1 MKSRLTRKT
10 ESEQKRRLIMTIG
23 GLLIAGFVLFQAGL
37 WTITNISGLI
47 IGFNER
53 KVGSE
58 EKRNLQSIIP
68 PPQIDSIPQGSDKDS
83 LQITGHTS
91 SSKGTVEVYLN
102 DGLYKEVALSST
114 DFKLQV
120 KGLKEGE
127 NKIEAR
133 FVDDTGKASA
143 FSQSQTVNY
152 SKEPPK
158 LDITFPADGASFKRG
173 DEVIEVTGTT
183 DANNLVKVNDF
194 TAIVDDK
201 GNFSYNLHLS
211 EGDNIIT
218 ILAIN
223 NAGAKTEKKIKVT
236 FSP

>member
-1 MKSRLTRKT
+1 
-10 ESEQKRRLIMTIG
+10 MTIG
-23 GLLIAGFVLFQAGL
+23 GLLIAGVIFFQAGL
-37 WTITNISGLI
+37 WTITNVSGLI
-47 IGFNER
+47 IGFNE
-53 KVGSE
+53 KKENGDI
-58 EKRNLQSIIP
+58 KRNLQSIIP
-68 PPQIDSIPQGSDKDS
+68 PPTLDSLPQGTDKDTI
-83 LQITGHTS
+83 QIAGHVS

-102 DGLYKEVALSST
+102 DNLYKEIALSGT
-114 DFKLQV
+114 DFKLQI
-120 KGLKEGE
+120 KGLKPGE

-133 FVDDTGKASA
+133 FVDDTGKTSA
-143 FSQSQTVNY
+143 FSQSETVNY

-183 DANNLVKVNDF
+183 DANNLIKVNDF

-201 GNFSYNLHLS
+201 GNFSYNLRLS
-211 EGDNIIT
+211 EGDNIVT